1 MRRPLVAMQSIRLE
15 LRDDVYWA
23 LLQWAA
29 RQNKKARQLA
39 EVELTRLIEEE
50 HARLNPEPHAK
61 AS

>member
-1 MRRPLVAMQSIRLE
+1 MQSIRLE

-39 EVELTRLIEEE
+39 EAELTRLVEEE
-50 HARLNPEPHAK
+50 RARLNAEPQAK